1 MKYTLKNIKQFMKN
15 NTLYFLLF
23 LLSVFMSSLIL
34 LSAYV
39 IYTEYHEKTERDING
54 TIGLYSD
61 DGSEID
67 IDDPMY
73 LNFQQSLDK
82 YYENPMMFA
91 ECRGFFEEVC
101 DAFGDK
107 LDHISFCCYP
117 RLFSLEELND
127 MNWDAPYISIN
138 ATQRNGEV
146 VFPNR
151 KNMIMSSGRKPTEEE
166 SINGEA
172 VCVAGIERMSLFD
185 ESDMKLSEEDGQ
197 YYVTTCG
204 IKYKVVGELNPL
216 ALGITMAPQSAPDN
230 CYVGDMYTIKLND
243 VPTVKEYATYK
254 KVVDKYF
261 SDMITQS
268 YEIPTVSVETE
279 YFYTTNTWLS
289 IAIIL
294 AAAVNLA
301 ALYKSVLMSRRK
313 TFAIFRLT
321 GASKLKICGMCLAE
335 TAGISAIV
343 FVAAAVLFK
352 LLIMPVLSNYYPY
365 AATVFSTK
373 IYVIMFLIYLAVTI
387 VIIGAMVLRYL
398 SKTPVT
404 LLRGGDI
411 K

>member
-1 MKYTLKNIKQFMKN
+1 MKYTLKNIKQFIKN

-54 TIGLYSD
+54 TIGLYD
-61 DGSEID
+61 AEGNEID
-67 IDDPMY
+67 KDDSMY
-73 LNFQQSLDK
+73 LLFQQSLDK
-82 YYENPMMFA
+82 YYENPMQFA

-107 LDHISFCCYP
+107 LDYIDFYCYP
-117 RLFSLEELND
+117 RLFSLEELNA
-127 MNWDAPYISIN
+127 MNWNAPYISID
-138 ATQRNGEV
+138 AAQRNGEI
-146 VFPNR
+146 VFPNI
-151 KNMIMSSGRKPTEEE
+151 KNMIITSGRTPTDDET
-166 SINGEA
+166 INGEA
-172 VCVAGIERMSLFD
+172 VCLAGIERMSLFD
-185 ESDMKLSEEDGQ
+185 ESDMKLTEEDGD

-204 IKYKVVGELNPL
+204 IKYKVVGQLNPL
-216 ALGITMAPQSAPDN
+216 ALGIIMAPQSAPDN

-243 VPTVKEYATYK
+243 VPTMKEYAAYK
-254 KVVDKYF
+254 SVVDKYF
-261 SDMITQS
+261 SDMITES
-268 YEIPTVSVETE
+268 YDIPTVNIETE
-279 YFYTTNTWLS
+279 YFYTTNVWLS

-313 TFAIFRLT
+313 TLAIFRLT

-335 TAGISAIV
+335 TAGISAVV
-343 FVAAAVLFK
+343 FIAAALLFK
-352 LLIMPVLSNYYPY
+352 LLIMPVLSDYYPY
-365 AATVFSTK
+365 AVTVFSAKT
-373 IYVIMFLIYLAVTI
+373 YVMMFFIYLAVTI
-387 VIIGAMVLRYL
+387 LIIGAIVLRYL

-404 LLRGGDI
+404 LLRGGEI

>member
-39 IYTEYHEKTERDING
+39 IYTEYYEKTDREING
-54 TIGLYSD
+54 TIGLYD
-61 DGSEID
+61 ADGNEID
-67 IDDPMY
+67 EESPDY
-73 LNFQQSLDK
+73 LHFQQSLDK
-82 YYENPMMFA
+82 YYENSMMFS

-101 DAFGDK
+101 NAFGDK
-107 LDHISFCCYP
+107 LDSIDFYCYP
-117 RLFSLEELND
+117 RLYSLEELD
-127 MNWDAPYISIN
+127 EMNWYAPCISID

-146 VFPNR
+146 VFPNK
-151 KNMIMSSGRKPTEEE
+151 KNMIITSGRIPTDDEA
-166 SINGEA
+166 INGEA
-172 VCVAGIERMSLFD
+172 VCLAGIERMSLFD
-185 ESDMKLSEEDGQ
+185 ESEMKLTNEDGE

-204 IKYKVVGELNPL
+204 VKYKVVGQLNPL
-216 ALGITMAPQSAPDN
+216 ALGITMTPQSAPDN
-230 CYVGDMYTIKLND
+230 CYVGEMYEIKLND
-243 VPTVKEYATYK
+243 VPTMKEYAAYK
-254 KVVDKYF
+254 SVVDKYF
-261 SDMITQS
+261 ADMITES
-268 YEIPTVSVETE
+268 YDIPTVSVETQ
-279 YFYTTNTWLS
+279 YFYTTNAWLS

-313 TFAIFRLT
+313 TLAIFRLT

-343 FVAAAVLFK
+343 FVAAALLFK
-352 LLIMPVLSNYYPY
+352 LLIMPVLSDYYPY
-365 AATVFSTK
+365 AATVISTK
-373 IYVIMFLIYLAVTI
+373 TYVLMFLIYLAVTI
-387 VIIGAMVLRYL
+387 VIIGAIVLRYL

-404 LLRGGDI
+404 LLKGGEI

>member
-15 NTLYFLLF
+15 NALYFLLF

-54 TIGLYSD
+54 TIGLYD
-61 DGSEID
+61 VDGNEID
-67 IDDPMY
+67 EDDPSY
-73 LNFQQSLDK
+73 LYFQQPLDK
-82 YYENPMMFA
+82 YYEKPMMFA

-101 DAFGDK
+101 DALGEK
-107 LDHISFCCYP
+107 LDRITFYCFPKPYP
-117 RLFSLEELND
+117 LDEMYNTDGYL
-127 MNWDAPYISIN
+127 PYISID
-138 ATQRNGEV
+138 ATQRNGEI
-146 VFPNR
+146 VFPNI
-151 KNMIMSSGRKPTEEE
+151 KGMIITSGRIPTDDEV
-166 SINGEA
+166 INGEA
-172 VCVAGIERMSLFD
+172 VCLAGIERMSLFD
-185 ESDMKLSEEDGQ
+185 ESDMKLTDEDGQ

-204 IKYKVVGELNPL
+204 VKYKVVGELNPR

-230 CYVGDMYTIKLND
+230 CYVGDAYEIKLND
-243 VPTVKEYATYK
+243 VPTVKEYAAYK

-335 TAGISAIV
+335 TSGISAIV

-398 SKTPVT
+398 SETPVT